1 MRRCPGIPAHMPMQ
15 QKEDYTPMK
24 VTETCAACLLDKQQH
39 LTADQNYLKEIQ
51 EIIQNRDEGDSAP
64 YLVYLFNQVYE
75 KHFGKQASYREVR
88 KTYNHFVLSMEDAI
102 REKIEAS
109 SDPLATSLAY
119 ARIGN
124 YIHFGAMNHID
135 ENTFL
140 TLLDDACLQERDQQA
155 FRSFKSQCEKAERFL
170 LVADNCGEIVLDKLF
185 LQQLKK
191 AFSNLQIS
199 VMVRGGEVL
208 NDATVEDALYV
219 HLEDVAKVVS
229 NGTPVA
235 GTIYEMLSN
244 EAKEAL
250 DQADVILAKGQG
262 NYESICGQGRH
273 VFYSFLC
280 KCDLFTNRFGAPRFT
295 GILLEEME

>member
-1 MRRCPGIPAHMPMQ
+1 
-15 QKEDYTPMK
+15 MK

-51 EIIQNRDEGDSAP
+51 EIIQNRNENDSAP

-75 KHFGKQASYREVR
+75 RHFGKQASYREVR

-124 YIHFGAMNHID
+124 YIDFGAMNHID

-191 AFSNLQIS
+191 AFSHLKIS
-199 VMVRGGEVL
+199 VMVRGTMQRL
-208 NDATVEDALYV
+208 
-219 HLEDVAKVVS
+219 K
-229 NGTPVA
+229 TPF
-235 GTIYEMLSN
+235 TFISEMLQKSFPMGPLLQ
-244 EAKEAL
+244 EQSMKCFRMRQKKL
-250 DQADVILAKGQG
+250 WIRQT
-262 NYESICGQGRH
+262 
-273 VFYSFLC
+273 SFLQ
-280 KCDLFTNRFGAPRFT
+280 KGRGTMNQFAGRAGMFS
-295 GILLEEME
+295 ILSSASAICLQTDSGFPALLGFFWRRWNNKAMAFVERR